1 MSDLMV
7 ADNVEVLVLVDNAT
21 DNLSSVPAYVET
33 ELSRF
38 WRRGG
43 RLTAGNALCCAAHGL
58 SCAITVWRNGASKT
72 LLFDTGPDASV
83 FERNVDRLGFDIG
96 SVDGLFLSH
105 GHWDHAGAMLRAL
118 DLMQV
123 RNKGADMPTF
133 MHPGMYAT
141 RAMRTPDGKIR
152 VMDDVPTQAEL
163 ERHGARVVHSKEA
176 QLVLDDMFFISGE
189 IPRTTVFE
197 RGMPGQIRRTG
208 DGTGWEPDPLRMD
221 ERFVAVN
228 VKDKGV
234 LVFSAC
240 SHAGV
245 VNVLGHARASFP
257 SAGVYGVMGGFHLSG
272 ATESIIPQ
280 TVEALRGFDLKAIA
294 AGHCTGWRAV
304 GALAAAF
311 GDAVMPTSVGKTYR
325 F

>member
-1 MSDLMV
+1 MRELAA
-7 ADNVEVLVLVDNAT
+7 ADRVEVLVLVDNAT
-21 DNLSSVPAYVET
+21 DNLSSVPDFVET

-58 SCAITVWRNGASKT
+58 SCAITAWRDGVPKT

-96 SVDGLFLSH
+96 TVDAMFLSH

-118 DLMQV
+118 DLIQV
-123 RNKGADMPTF
+123 RSGGAAVPTY

-141 RAMRTPDGKIR
+141 RAMRGADGSVR
-152 VMDDVPTQAEL
+152 VFDDVPTAAEL
-163 ERHGARVVHSKEA
+163 EGHGARVVHSQEA
-176 QLVLDDMFFISGE
+176 QAVMNDLFYISGE
-189 IPRTTVFE
+189 IARVTPFE
-197 RGMPGQIRRTG
+197 RGMPGQVRRTA
-208 DGTGWEPDPLRMD
+208 DGAAWEPDPLLMD
-221 ERFVAVN
+221 ERFVAVH

-234 LVFSAC
+234 LVFTAC

-245 VNVLGHARASFP
+245 INVLRHARDSLAP
-257 SAGVYGVMGGFHLSG
+257 HRLHAVMGGFHLSG
-272 ATESIIPQ
+272 STESIIPQ
-280 TVEALRGFDLKAIA
+280 TVNELRAFGLTTIA
-294 AGHCTGWRAV
+294 AGHCTGWRAI
-304 GALAAAF
+304 GALATAF
-311 GDAVMPTSVGKTYR
+311 GDALVPSSVGKTYR

>member
-1 MSDLMV
+1 M
-7 ADNVEVLVLVDNAT
+7 
-21 DNLSSVPAYVET
+21 
-33 ELSRF
+33 
-38 WRRGG
+38 
-43 RLTAGNALCCAAHGL
+43 CCAAHGL

-83 FERNVDRLGFDIG
+83 FERNVDRLGFDAG

-118 DLMQV
+118 DLIQV
-123 RNKGADMPTF
+123 RNKGADVPTF

-141 RAMRTPDGKIR
+141 RAMRTVDGKVR

-189 IPRTTVFE
+189 IPRTTAFE
-197 RGMPGQIRRTG
+197 LGMPGQVRRTS
-208 DGTGWEPDPLRMD
+208 DGAGWEPDPLLVD

-228 VKDKGV
+228 VKDKGI
-234 LVFSAC
+234 LVFTAC

-245 VNVLGHARASFP
+245 VNVLSHARACLSP
-257 SAGVYGVMGGFHLSG
+257 AGIHGVMGGFHLSG
-272 ATESIIPQ
+272 STESIIPE
-280 TVEALRGFDLKAIA
+280 TVDALRGFNLTAIA
-294 AGHCTGWRAV
+294 AGHCTGWRAI

-311 GDAVMPTSVGKTYR
+311 GDVVVPTSVGKTYR